1 VVFEE
6 TRGFDPMP
14 KKLPIALAVA
24 ASVLGVSA
32 ARAQGSLSQQC
43 AAAPSAAQSTC
54 FAIAQAA
61 ASAQPALGIALAGG
75 NATLG
80 TASTGGVHLGVI
92 PRVSGTLRVNGVY
105 VRLPDVL
112 EKQSATGTTNPVN
125 GKLRLVIPAVN
136 ATATV
141 GVFPG
146 ISVAPTIGGVGAID
160 LVGSASMLPL
170 GLANGFSGNPVSWGG
185 GVRVG
190 LLRESFTMPGV
201 SATVMY
207 RRLPTVDLG
216 DVCPSGSAGAA
227 GAETCAGGGNA
238 GEAHFGLRDWSTR
251 VAVSKRLLAIGLAA
265 GVGYD
270 RFRSDV
276 AYAYRYNDPVTGVAQ
291 VRRATTTLSSRRVS
305 AFADASLNLLIA
317 SATLEAGWMRG
328 GDPIQGYDASSTGFD
343 PKKGMPFASL
353 GVRVGL

>member
-1 VVFEE
+1 M
-6 TRGFDPMP
+6 T
-14 KKLPIALAVA
+14 KKLAAAAAALTIGILAT
-24 ASVLGVSA
+24 GSA
-32 ARAQGSLSQQC
+32 HAQGSLSEQC
-43 AAAPSAAQSTC
+43 SAAPSPAQNTC

-61 ASAQPALGIALAGG
+61 ASAQPALGLALAGG
-75 NATLG
+75 NVTLG

-92 PRVSGTLRVNGVY
+92 PRVSATVRVNGVY

-112 EKQSATGTTNPVN
+112 RKQPATGTTNPVN
-125 GKLRLVIPAVN
+125 GKLRVVVPAVN

-146 ISVAPTIGGVGAID
+146 VSVAPTIGGVGALD

-190 LLRESFTMPGV
+190 LLRESFTLPGV
-201 SATVMY
+201 SATLMY
-207 RRLPTVDLG
+207 RKLPTVDLG
-216 DVCPSGSAGAA
+216 DVCPSGAVGTG

-238 GEAHFGLRDWSTR
+238 GEAHFGLGDWSTR
-251 VAVSKRLLAIGLAA
+251 LAVSKRLLAIGFAA

-276 AYAYRYNDPVTGVAQ
+276 SYAYRYNDPVSGVAR
-291 VRRATTTLSSRRVS
+291 VRRGTTTLRSRRVS
-305 AFADASLNLLIA
+305 AFADASLNLLVA
-317 SATLEAGWMRG
+317 SATLEAGYARG
-328 GDPIQGYDASSTGFD
+328 GDPVQGYDPGGSGFD
-343 PKKGMPFASL
+343 PRKGMPFASL
-353 GVRVGL
+353 GFRVGL